1 MCIRDRNEYYGIL
14 VRQQEGYLAFPLELG
29 RRESLLLLLCTEEEF
44 REAGFRYRAEKEEIR
59 IRGWK
64 LIGEKPHDLQKEYE
78 GTFYWEKERDK
89 KKRWVLH
96 TAAEEMVEY
105 YVNGRFAG
113 VTLWNPHEIELSGLL
128 EEGENH
134 LRIVVTG
141 NPANRYGAADIPYG
155 LL

>member
-1 MCIRDRNEYYGIL
+1 M
-14 VRQQEGYLAFPLELG
+14 
-29 RRESLLLLLCTEEEF
+29 
-44 REAGFRYRAEKEEIR
+44 
-59 IRGWK
+59 
-64 LIGEKPHDLQKEYE
+64 
-78 GTFYWEKERDK
+78 
-89 KKRWVLH
+89 LH